1 MEQDTHIMR
10 LCARRGHRL
19 NDGFQRELED
29 NRAREEESRSEE
41 TAEGV
46 REMIFSGFQPRRA
59 DDFTGKPLRRTARL
73 IAFQRGVK
81 HLPTASGFVSSRLA
95 ERATV

>member
-10 LCARRGHRL
+10 LCARRGHQL

-29 NRAREEESRSEE
+29 NRARQEESRSEE

-46 REMIFSGFQPRRA
+46 REMIFLVFSRGERTISLANRRRA
-59 DDFTGKPLRRTARL
+59 
-73 IAFQRGVK
+73 
-81 HLPTASGFVSSRLA
+81 RLA
-95 ERATV
+95 